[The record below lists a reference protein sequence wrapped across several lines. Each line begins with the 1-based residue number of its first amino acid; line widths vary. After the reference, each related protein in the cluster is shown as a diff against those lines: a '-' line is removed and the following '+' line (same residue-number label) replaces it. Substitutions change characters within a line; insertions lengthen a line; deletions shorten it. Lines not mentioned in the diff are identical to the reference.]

1 MPVATVFVSGAGG
14 FVGSRLCQRLRTSGQ
29 RVISGIRGPA
39 AAGAAGGSCV
49 QIDDI
54 AGFKN
59 WRATLRGVEVVVH
72 LAGRAHCLRRSEAR
86 LIEEFR
92 RVNVAASTELFCAS
106 RDAGVRRFVFASS
119 IGVHGTR
126 TDTRPFRETE
136 SVNPTEP
143 YAQSKWEAE
152 EALRALAA
160 YDGPELVIVRPAL
173 VYGPGAKGNFLRLMR
188 LVDSGWPLPFAN
200 VSARRNYLGLD
211 NLCHLLE
218 LCAFDSR
225 SAGETFVAADPWA
238 VDLPTL
244 LRSLAKSMGR
254 QVRLWPVSPSTLHT
268 VGKLLSLSAE
278 VRRLTSSLEI
288 DSGKACGLLQ
298 WRPSVTFH
306 EEIENMVR
314 SFVDARR
321 GRS

>member
-1 MPVATVFVSGAGG
+1 MATVFVSGAGG
-14 FVGSRLCQRLRTSGQ
+14 FVGARLCQWLRTSGQ
-29 RVISGIRGPA
+29 RVIAGIRGPA
-39 AAGAAGGSCV
+39 GAGIAADSCV
-49 QIDDI
+49 PIYDI
-54 AGFKN
+54 GGFKQ
-59 WRATLRGVEVVVH
+59 WRTVLRGVEVVVH
-72 LAGRAHCLRRSEAR
+72 LAARAHRLWRSEAR

-106 RDAGVRRFVFASS
+106 RDAGVQRFVFASS

-126 TDTRPFRETE
+126 TDTRPFSETE
-136 SVNPTEP
+136 PVNPTEP

-160 YDGPELVIVRPAL
+160 HDGPELVVVRPAL

-188 LVDSGWPLPFAN
+188 LVDSGWPLPLAS

-218 LCAFDSR
+218 LCAFDSH
-225 SAGETFVAADPWA
+225 SAGETFVAADPWS

-244 LRSLAKSMGR
+244 LSSLANSMGR
-254 QVRLWPVSPSTLHT
+254 QVRLWPVRPSSLHT
-268 VGKLLSLSAE
+268 VGKLLGFTAE

-288 DSGKACGLLQ
+288 DSGKACRVLH
-298 WRPSVTFH
+298 WRPRVTFH
-306 EEIENMVR
+306 EEIDNMVR
-314 SFVDARR
+314 SFVNASG
-321 GRS
+321 GR